1 MQPNLAYA
9 TSTQQEEDKHGTS
22 AGQVQDKLQTDDA
35 NIKRLVL
42 VIGNQELSVKN
53 MMDASELK
61 GRDNFL
67 NLYLK
72 PAIREGYV
80 RLLYPNS
87 PRHPR
92 QKYLLTMKGLPLYNQ
107 LKKEKQNLL

>member
-1 MQPNLAYA
+1 MQQVRSKKRI
-9 TSTQQEEDKHGTS
+9 ST
-22 AGQVQDKLQTDDA
+22 GQVQDKLQTDDA

-67 NLYLK
+67 NL
-72 PAIREGYV
+72 
-80 RLLYPNS
+80 
-87 PRHPR
+87 
-92 QKYLLTMKGLPLYNQ
+92 
-107 LKKEKQNLL
+107 